1 MGNYWV
7 HVKYA
12 KDIFYINK
20 MYRKKAC
27 FLQPEQQQE
36 VFPFC
41 KNVNE
46 TVLVSKENHV
56 QTKITRLIQLF
67 SSDNIEISNW

>member
-1 MGNYWV
+1 
-7 HVKYA
+7 
-12 KDIFYINK
+12 

-27 FLQPEQQQE
+27 FSQPEQQQE

-46 TVLVSKENHV
+46 TVWFLRKTMLKQKSQGLFNYFPV
-56 QTKITRLIQLF
+56 ITLKFLI
-67 SSDNIEISNW
+67 DN